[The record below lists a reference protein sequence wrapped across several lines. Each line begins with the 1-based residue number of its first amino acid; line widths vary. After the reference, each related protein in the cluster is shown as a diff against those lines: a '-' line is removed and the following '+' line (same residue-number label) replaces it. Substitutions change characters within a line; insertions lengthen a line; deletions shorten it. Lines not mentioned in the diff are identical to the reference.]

1 MYTLQKYKN
10 YYNLCLCSLSLQS
23 VLAVCPCILSLHS
36 VLVFCPDI
44 LSWQSVLAVFPGI
57 PSWQICNLP
66 VLRPVTE
73 FRLGNKK

>member
-10 YYNLCLCSLSLQS
+10 YYNLCLCS
-23 VLAVCPCILSLHS
+23 
-36 VLVFCPDI
+36 